1 MWQMVR
7 EKKQTKNPNNAYLS
21 SSYRTSFTVF
31 TGRCTAQLKQMC
43 MNASLKEV
51 VSVTSL
57 NYQIMGDGGWWA

>member
-21 SSYRTSFTVF
+21 SSYRTSFTGSP
-31 TGRCTAQLKQMC
+31 GRYTAELQQLC
-43 MNASLKEV
+43 MHAWLKEV

-57 NYQIMGDGGWWA
+57 NYQIMGDGG